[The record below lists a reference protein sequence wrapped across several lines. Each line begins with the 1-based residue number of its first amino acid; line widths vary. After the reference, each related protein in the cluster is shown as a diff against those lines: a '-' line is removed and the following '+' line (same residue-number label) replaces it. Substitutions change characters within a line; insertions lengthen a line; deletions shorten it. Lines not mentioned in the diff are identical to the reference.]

1 MRKHG
6 SVSAALAG
14 LAVIALAGCIGA
26 PTGTAPD
33 IPSESSGST
42 SAGANSLASSAAPV
56 TRAPTTTRSATGARP
71 STRSAPGARS
81 GSAPG
86 ARSGAAPGAPPS
98 ARPSASSV
106 SFVQANS
113 IPFPVAVGN
122 TWVYQTKAVGQTRK
136 TTNRIV
142 AARAV
147 PAGYQVTVSSTTNMT
162 GAAVQSVYLFY
173 PDGTVGI
180 PVPQLNGVSA
190 VGGGIRW
197 PDAAALA
204 SGRAYHSV
212 LRLRVNQTG
221 QYEDA
226 NVTVQ
231 GAGTTSVSV
240 PAGTHQ
246 ASVVDTIIV
255 AKAMTAA
262 QTTWIAQ
269 GIGPVRT
276 EMVIWAPGTTELTTN
291 QLLSFTRVAV
301 GIGS

>member
-1 MRKHG
+1 
-6 SVSAALAG
+6 
-14 LAVIALAGCIGA
+14 
-26 PTGTAPD
+26 
-33 IPSESSGST
+33 
-42 SAGANSLASSAAPV
+42 
-56 TRAPTTTRSATGARP
+56 
-71 STRSAPGARS
+71 
-81 GSAPG
+81 
-86 ARSGAAPGAPPS
+86 
-98 ARPSASSV
+98 
-106 SFVQANS
+106 VQANS

-122 TWVYQTKAVGQTRK
+122 TWVYQTKASGQTHQ

-147 PAGYQVTVSSTTNMT
+147 PAGYQVTVSSTTNVAGA

-173 PDGTVGI
+173 PDGTVGV
-180 PVPQLNGVSA
+180 PVPSLNGVSA

-221 QYEDA
+221 KYEDA
-226 NVTVQ
+226 TVTVH

-255 AKAMTAA
+255 AKAMTATV
-262 QTTWIAQ
+262 TTWIAQ

-276 EMVIWAPGTTELTTN
+276 ESAIWAPGATELTTN